1 MHRTVLRISKLMK
14 VTLVLFMHFC
24 WHHCHFVI
32 SLPFHLYLSTRCSDF
47 NSVFLFCSN
56 YNLLQATKLYYYLN
70 FSVFI
75 DAANFNIHGFGLP
88 TPPAASALYYLAPKA
103 SNIRRIS
110 LYIILNQFMKPDV
123 F

>member
-14 VTLVLFMHFC
+14 VTLVLSMHFC

-32 SLPFHLYLSTRCSDF
+32 SLLFHLYLSTRCSDF
-47 NSVFLFCSN
+47 NSVFFILFQ
-56 YNLLQATKLYYYLN
+56 LLQATKLYYYLN
-70 FSVFI
+70 FWVFI
-75 DAANFNIHGFGLP
+75 DAANCNIHGFGLP